1 MRVCILIGGRR
12 LLQDPL
18 LEAVEAVRAAG
29 GQVTTI
35 TWFPVGPAIAEATAA
50 HIELRE
56 VDAQRRAKPE
66 RTEVKPARVSR
77 PVHKR
82 TARVQAGLLRRW
94 NKLRR
99 KAKLDAQADRVRAGL
114 LRRWNKLRR
123 KAKLDAKA
131 DRVRAGLLRRWNKLR
146 RKAKFDG
153 QAMLVH
159 RLVSRDSRCRALL
172 AEADILVAGDPA
184 SIRAIWY
191 LVQRRPEIEAI
202 SGLVALRTYLS
213 THGAKTF
220 SD

>member
-1 MRVCILIGGRR
+1 MRVCILVGGRR

-35 TWFPVGPAIAEATAA
+35 TWFPVVPAIAEATAA
-50 HIELRE
+50 HVELRA
-56 VDAQRRAKPE
+56 VDAQRRA
-66 RTEVKPARVSR
+66 R
-77 PVHKR
+77 PVRTGIRPLDRQLRRAHKR
-82 TARVQAGLLRRW
+82 SA
-94 NKLRR
+94 
-99 KAKLDAQADRVRAGL
+99 RVRAGL
-114 LRRWNKLRR
+114 LRRWDK
-123 KAKLDAKA
+123 
-131 DRVRAGLLRRWNKLR
+131 VR

-153 QAMLVH
+153 QAALVH
-159 RLVSRDSRCRALL
+159 HLVSRDSRCRALL
-172 AEADILVAGDPA
+172 AEADVLVAGDPA

>member
-1 MRVCILIGGRR
+1 MRVCILVGGRR

-50 HIELRE
+50 HVELRA
-56 VDAQRRAKPE
+56 VDAQRRAKPV
-66 RTEVKPARVSR
+66 RTGVRPARASR
-77 PVHKR
+77 PVHKP
-82 TARVQAGLLRRW
+82 TARVQAGLMRRWNKLRRKAKLAAQADRVQAGLLRRW

-99 KAKLDAQADRVRAGL
+99 KAK
-114 LRRWNKLRR
+114 W
-123 KAKLDAKA
+123 
-131 DRVRAGLLRRWNKLR
+131 
-146 RKAKFDG
+146 DG
-153 QAMLVH
+153 QAVLVH

-172 AEADILVAGDPA
+172 AEADILVAGDPV

-202 SGLVALRTYLS
+202 NGLVALRTYLS

-220 SD
+220 DD